1 MKLIKTPSIL
11 ILCLFAALSPS
22 CKKVEVTPPTPTTQ
36 VEEVPPA
43 LTARAEGEPSAPA
56 ANRLP
61 DFSWDRVPLYMHIR
75 KAQNFTEDEIK
86 YLATFPLV
94 TFEKTTGS
102 QTFKSTEDGTLA
114 AAKAVKEINPS
125 TKILYYRNVFV
136 HYGSYK
142 ANAEIDK
149 MPGAFLVGR
158 NGKTKLIRGKCE
170 AYDLTNPQ
178 VREWWVA
185 HAKQLCADPVI
196 DGVFLD
202 AIDKVLKLNYL
213 KRDIGEKKKAA
224 LVEGYKTMMTETR
237 QAIGPDKIMLAN
249 VLRVGIPD
257 NGLEAIKQFDGSY
270 IENFEGTGDKG
281 YLATGIE
288 AFQKVA
294 REGFMIAFT
303 AGLSEM
309 QAEDGEMNPENMDE
323 VRKGLGKNED
333 YSKRFNYLLA
343 MFLVCAEKHSYF
355 LAHDGYHAFKKNKF
369 WMKRPA
375 EFDRPLGPPKG
386 PAVQDGYIYTR
397 EFAHAKVRVDIENEV
412 GEIEWLEPAT
422 GVAVS
427 VKGSAPSHAQETPK
441 QKQFKKLDADKSGTL
456 TMAEYIS
463 INPGPVREAAFAALN
478 TDKDDSLS
486 LVEFSTPVKK

>member
-11 ILCLFAALSPS
+11 ILSLFAALSPS

-36 VEEVPPA
+36 VEEAPLA
-43 LTARAEGEPSAPA
+43 LTARAEGEPSVPA
-56 ANRLP
+56 TNRLP

-102 QTFKSTEDGTLA
+102 ETFQSTEDGTLA
-114 AAKAVKEINPS
+114 AAKAVKEVNPS

-149 MPGAFLVGR
+149 IPGAFLVGR
-158 NGKTKLIRGKCE
+158 EGKTKLVRGKSE

-178 VREWWVA
+178 LREWWVG
-185 HAKQLCADPVI
+185 HAKQMCADPAI
-196 DGVFLD
+196 DGLFLD
-202 AIDKVLKLNYL
+202 GNIKVLSAGYL
-213 KRDIGEKKKAA
+213 KRDIGIEKKNAIFQDY
-224 LVEGYKTMMTETR
+224 EGMMRETR

-249 VLRVGIPD
+249 VLRTGQSKD
-257 NGLEAIKQFDGSY
+257 DGLEAIKLFDGSY
-270 IENFEGTGDKG
+270 IEGFE
-281 YLATGIE
+281 LAATPDQRKNNVARGMV
-288 AFQKVA
+288 AFQKAA

-309 QAEDGEMNPENMDE
+309 NTEEGDLNPARTDE
-323 VRKGLGKNED
+323 IRKGLGANDD

-343 MFLVCAEKHSYF
+343 LFLVCAEKHSYF
-355 LAHDGYHAFKKNKF
+355 LAHDSYVANKKNKL
-369 WMKRPA
+369 WMKRSA

-412 GEIEWLEPAT
+412 GEIEWLEPE
-422 GVAVS
+422 
-427 VKGSAPSHAQETPK
+427 K
-441 QKQFKKLDADKSGTL
+441 
-456 TMAEYIS
+456 
-463 INPGPVREAAFAALN
+463 N
-478 TDKDDSLS
+478 
-486 LVEFSTPVKK
+486 

>member
-1 MKLIKTPSIL
+1 LGLGICFLGISA
-11 ILCLFAALSPS
+11 CDQRVADS
-22 CKKVEVTPPTPTTQ
+22 TPPAPAPKAVDQ
-36 VEEVPPA
+36 PVADSAPPA
-43 LTARAEGEPSAPA
+43 PLPAHAAERAATF
-56 ANRLP
+56 RLP
-61 DFSWDRVPLYMHIR
+61 PFSWDRVPQYMHIR
-75 KAQNFTEDEIK
+75 KATNFTEDEIK

-102 QTFKSTEDGTLA
+102 QTFQSTEDGTLA

-125 TKILYYRNVFV
+125 TKILYYRNVIV
-136 HYGSYK
+136 HWNTYK
-142 ANAEIDK
+142 ANAEIEK
-149 MPGAFLVGR
+149 IPGAFLVGS
-158 NGKTKLIRGKCE
+158 NGKTNLVRGMNE

-178 VREWWVA
+178 VREWWIR
-185 HAKQLCADPVI
+185 HAKQMCADPLI
-196 DGVFLD
+196 DGLFLD
-202 AIDKVLKLNYL
+202 AIDKVLKNSYL

-257 NGLEAIKQFDGSY
+257 SGLEAIKQFDGSY
-270 IENFEGTGDKG
+270 IENFEGTGDKEAKKK

-288 AFQKVA
+288 AFQKAA

-309 QAEDGEMNPENMDE
+309 KTEDGELNPENMDE
-323 VRKGLGKNED
+323 IRKGLGKNED

-355 LAHDGYHAFKKNKF
+355 LAHDSYVASKKNKV

-397 EFAHAKVRVDIENEV
+397 EFAHAKVRLDIENEV
-412 GEIEWLEPAT
+412 GQIEWLEPE
-422 GVAVS
+422 
-427 VKGSAPSHAQETPK
+427 K
-441 QKQFKKLDADKSGTL
+441 
-456 TMAEYIS
+456 I
-463 INPGPVREAAFAALN
+463 
-478 TDKDDSLS
+478 
-486 LVEFSTPVKK
+486 